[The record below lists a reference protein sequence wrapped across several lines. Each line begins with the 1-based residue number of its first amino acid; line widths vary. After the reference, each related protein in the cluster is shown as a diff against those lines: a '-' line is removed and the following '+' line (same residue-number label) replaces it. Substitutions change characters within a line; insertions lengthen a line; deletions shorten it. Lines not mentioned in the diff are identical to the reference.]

1 MKRAVPFVLFP
12 VAGVAAAVLRHIQL
26 SAAYT
31 HDGLLIPGQSSTLAL
46 LLLSLVAALGALV
59 YSILCRPQFGQEGL
73 PACAGR
79 SGCTVGMTAAGF
91 LVLIGGV
98 LTAMECLVPSL
109 RIVWMILAVL
119 MILSGALMVVGALQL
134 KKDHHACVGRLLLLP
149 DFACC
154 LWLVLFY
161 QSNAADPILMDYV
174 FRLLA
179 VVCILLGLYFITA
192 QTYRLRRARRA
203 AFFCLLGGYLALL
216 CLGEPLS
223 LGTLV
228 LLVGFA
234 LYLFFSAGILTL
246 GK

>member
-12 VAGVAAAVLRHIQL
+12 VAGVAAAVLRQFQL
-26 SAAYT
+26 SEAYT
-31 HDGLLIPGQSSTLAL
+31 SSGLPIPGQGSTLAL
-46 LLLSLVAALGALV
+46 LLLSLAAALGALI
-59 YSILCRPQFGQEGL
+59 YSLLCRPKFGGEGL

-79 SGCTVGMTAAGF
+79 SGCTVGMTVAGF
-91 LVLIGGV
+91 LVLIGGA
-98 LTAMECLVPSL
+98 LTAMESLIPSL
-109 RIVWMILAVL
+109 RIAWMILAVL
-119 MILSGALMVVGALQL
+119 MVLSGALMVVGALQL
-134 KKDHHACVGRLLLLP
+134 KKDHRTCVGRLLLLP

-179 VVCILLGLYFITA
+179 MVCILLGLYFTTA

-203 AFFCLLGGYLALL
+203 AFFCLMGGYLSLL
-216 CLGEPLS
+216 CLGEPLTLGS
-223 LGTLV
+223 LALM
-228 LLVGFA
+228 VGFA
-234 LYLFFSAGILTL
+234 LYLFFCAGILTL

>member
-12 VAGVAAAVLRHIQL
+12 VAGAAAAVLRQIQL
-26 SAAYT
+26 STAYT
-31 HDGLLIPGQSSTLAL
+31 HERLPIPGRDITLAL
-46 LLLSLVAALGALV
+46 LLLSLIVVVGGLL
-59 YSILCRPQFGQEGL
+59 YSALCRPKFSEEGL

-79 SGCTVGMTAAGF
+79 SGSTVGMTVAGF
-91 LVLIGGV
+91 LVLVGGG
-98 LTAMECLVPSL
+98 LTAMENLAPSL
-109 RIVWMILAVL
+109 RIVWLILAVL
-119 MILSGALMVVGALQL
+119 MVLSGALMVVGALQL
-134 KKDHHACVGRLLLLP
+134 KRDYHTCVGRLLLLP

-161 QSNAADPILMDYV
+161 QSNASDPILMNYV

-179 VVCILLGLYFITA
+179 VVCILLGLYFVTA

-203 AFFCLLGGYLALL
+203 TFFCLMGGYLALL
-216 CLGEPLS
+216 CLGDPLS
-223 LGTLV
+223 LGALV

-234 LYLFFSAGILTL
+234 LYLFFCAGILSL